1 MEPFNIICKT
11 CAARLKVRK
20 QSLIG
25 QTLACPKCG
34 SMVKVEAPEGWVPD
48 PADVSKSVSDSEFN
62 SENFDDIDSLIKRE
76 QDSPSPPSLPPK
88 PLPIPEATKK
98 PSPKPTTSAPV
109 QTDAAQ
115 SPEPLLPNQSWVSS
129 ESKKRQKL
137 TMILAASVAGLLLII
152 ATITALVI
160 NSNKKSDTDPEQVAQ
175 KDDDSE
181 LAEPK
186 EEPADPEPNGQDT
199 TEQTAEQPNETTAP
213 PVETETETE
222 TETTADPIG
231 PIDSPP
237 DNKTPTGNNP
247 NENAGPTETPLVPQ
261 PPAPNDPNDQQ
272 KEQDPLE
279 ELDLENNFQPN
290 FDNDPILGNLL
301 STDTVATRMGE
312 LNNLLAEN
320 GATLGEIGSIAD
332 AIQDK
337 ELVGVPKYFFEKPT
351 TKPVNITQFL
361 SNDIAG
367 IQYQDGSSLVDFT
380 RDMQTMIGAPIS
392 LHVESLLAADLSLDP
407 RLDFERNDLKL
418 YQVIDIAL
426 ADAGMIKVQTEL
438 GLVILAKAWDAP
450 TKKQFPVQPMPAD
463 LAGFVRKVRGMF
475 GEEAWSENTAIEF
488 EGNELVVTQT
498 PQVSAQI
505 KILLEKLNAAHTL
518 NADPTNEVAQRT
530 LQTRWALSQAAR
542 ETKTEFRHVPA
553 RTITRFLREIE
564 QQADVRIL
572 IDWNSLAPAGWTPAT
587 LVPGQFNEPTVGESL
602 AQLSR
607 GMGVTY
613 RAVGEKTFEVMAF
626 QEAAGRPELQIYPVG
641 GIVNDTLKSSDLMEI
656 LWSTVQVDQRLIQI
670 SYVDEIN
677 GVLVIAPQS
686 IQRQFEAVI
695 NRLRG
700 PEK

>member
-48 PADVSKSVSDSEFN
+48 PEDASKSVSDSEFN
-62 SENFDDIDSLIKRE
+62 SENFDDIDSLIERE
-76 QDSPSPPSLPPK
+76 QHSRNQPSLPSK
-88 PLPIPEATKK
+88 PLPIPAVTQK
-98 PSPKPTTSAPV
+98 PVRKPTTPQPV
-109 QTDAAQ
+109 QADADQ

-137 TMILAASVAGLLLII
+137 TMILAASIAGLLLII

-160 NSNKKSDTDPEQVAQ
+160 NSNEKSDTDSEQVAQ
-175 KDDDSE
+175 KNDDSE
-181 LAEPK
+181 LAESK
-186 EEPADPEPNGQDT
+186 EEPTDPEPNGQDT
-199 TEQTAEQPNETTAP
+199 AKQTTEPPNETTAP
-213 PVETETETE
+213 VETETT
-222 TETTADPIG
+222 TDPTTANA
-231 PIDSPP
+231 SPP
-237 DNKTPTGNNP
+237 DNKNPAGNNP
-247 NENAGPTETPLVPQ
+247 NENAGPTETPLVPL
-261 PPAPNDPNDQQ
+261 PPAPNDPKDQKQ
-272 KEQDPLE
+272 KSDPLA
-279 ELDLENNFQPN
+279 ELDLDNNFQPI
-290 FDNDPILGNLL
+290 FDDPILGNPL
-301 STDTVATRMGE
+301 SADTVATRMGE

-351 TKPVNITQFL
+351 TKPVNIVQYL
-361 SNDIAG
+361 SSDIAG
-367 IQYQDGSSLVDFT
+367 IQYQDGSSLVDFA

-392 LHVESLLAADLSLDP
+392 LHVESLHAADLSLDP
-407 RLDFERNDLKL
+407 QLDFERNDLKL
-418 YQVIDIAL
+418 AQVIDIAL
-426 ADAGMIKVQTEL
+426 SDAGMIKVQTEL

-450 TKKQFPVQPMPAD
+450 VKKQFPVHPLPAD
-463 LAGFVRKVRGMF
+463 QASFVRMVRGMF
-475 GEEAWSENTAIEF
+475 AEAAWSEKTSIEF

-505 KILLEKLNAAHTL
+505 KNLLEKLTAAHAL
-518 NADPTNEVAQRT
+518 NANPTNEVAQQT
-530 LQTRWALSQAAR
+530 LQTRWGLSQTAR

-587 LVPGQFNEPTVGESL
+587 LVPGQFDEPTVGESL

-613 RAVGEKTFEVMAF
+613 RAVGEKTFEVMTF